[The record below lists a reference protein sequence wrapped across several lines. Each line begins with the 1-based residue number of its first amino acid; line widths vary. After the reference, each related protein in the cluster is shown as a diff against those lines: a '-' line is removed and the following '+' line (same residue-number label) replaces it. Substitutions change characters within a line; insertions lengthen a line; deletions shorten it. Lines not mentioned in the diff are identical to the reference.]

1 MAQQP
6 ADEAT
11 YELGDLALE
20 SGESIR
26 GFRQS
31 YVTHG
36 RLNAAKDNA
45 VLICASIAGTARR
58 LDFLIGPGLALD
70 PARCFVIG
78 TDAIGNGRSTSPS
91 NSAAQPGMAFPRFTI
106 RDMVAAQAR
115 LVREAFGVERL
126 LAVVGA
132 SMGGMQALQWGVS
145 FPDMMRAIVALV
157 PLAKAPPWT
166 RMVNE
171 TSRNILLA
179 DPAWDGRAFTAW
191 PERGFKAWADF
202 MQAIVS
208 RTPPGLAEADPLAF
222 LAAREREVAERKFAA
237 EDWLYQ
243 TWAYDAHDVGT
254 TPGFDGDAAAAL
266 GSVKAR
272 TLVLGPP
279 LDLYNPVEE
288 QRWAAARIPGAR
300 FVEIPSPNGHFASNA
315 GRPEDVAF
323 MNAEIGAF
331 LAGLG

>member
-1 MAQQP
+1 MNEQRFF
-6 ADEAT
+6 
-11 YELGDLALE
+11 ELGDLALE
-20 SGESIR
+20 SGEVIR
-26 GFRQS
+26 DYRQS
-31 YVTHG
+31 YVAHG
-36 RLNAAKDNA
+36 ELSAARDNA
-45 VLICASIAGTARR
+45 VLICASIAGTAHR

-70 PARCFVIG
+70 PARFFVIC

-91 NSAAQPGMAFPRFTI
+91 NSKAQPGLAFPRFTI

-115 LVREAFGVERL
+115 LVREAFGIERL
-126 LAVVGA
+126 HAVVGA

-145 FPDMMRAIVALV
+145 FPEMMRALVALV
-157 PLAKAPPWT
+157 PLAKSPPWT

-179 DPAWDGRAFTAW
+179 DPAWNGREFTAW
-191 PERGFKAWADF
+191 PARGFRAWADF

-208 RTPPGLAEADPLAF
+208 RTPPGVADSDSLAF
-222 LAAREREVAERKFAA
+222 LAAREREVGERKFAA

-243 TWAYDAHDVGT
+243 TWAYDAHDVGA
-254 TPGFDGDAAAAL
+254 TPGFNGDTAAAL
-266 GSVKAR
+266 RSIRAK

-288 QRWAAARIPGAR
+288 QRWAAAQIPGAR

-315 GRPEDVAF
+315 GRRDDVAF
-323 MNAEIGAF
+323 MNERIAAF
-331 LAGLG
+331 LAAA

>member
-1 MAQQP
+1 MIEQRFH
-6 ADEAT
+6 D
-11 YELGDLALE
+11 LGDLALE
-20 SGESIR
+20 SGEAIR

-36 RLNAAKDNA
+36 ALNAAKDNA
-45 VLICASIAGTARR
+45 VLICASIAGTAHR

-70 PARCFVIG
+70 PARWFVIG

-91 NSAAQPGMAFPRFTI
+91 NSKTQPGMAFPRFTI
-106 RDMVAAQAR
+106 RDMVGAQAR
-115 LVREAFGVERL
+115 LVREAFGIERL
-126 LAVVGA
+126 HAVVGA

-145 FPDMMRAIVALV
+145 FPDMMRAVVALV
-157 PLAKAPPWT
+157 PLAKSPPWT
-166 RMVNE
+166 RIVNE

-179 DPAWDGRAFTAW
+179 DPAWNGRAFTAW
-191 PERGFKAWADF
+191 PARGFKAWADF

-208 RTPPGLAEADPLAF
+208 RTPAGLAEADPLAF
-222 LAAREREVAERKFAA
+222 LAAREGEVAARRFAA
-237 EDWLYQ
+237 EDWLHQ

-266 GSVKAR
+266 RSIRAK
-272 TLVLGPP
+272 TLALGPP

-288 QRWAAARIPGAR
+288 QRWAAAQIPGGR
-300 FVEIPSPNGHFASNA
+300 FVEIPSANGHFASNA

-323 MNAEIGAF
+323 MNREIAAF
-331 LAGLG
+331 FAAV

>member
-1 MAQQP
+1 MMARQSFL
-6 ADEAT
+6 D
-11 YELGDLALE
+11 LGDLALE
-20 SGESIR
+20 SGEVIR
-26 GFRQS
+26 GYRQS

-36 RLNAAKDNA
+36 ELGAAKDNA
-45 VLICASIAGTARR
+45 ALICSSIAGTAHR

-70 PARCFVIG
+70 PGRVFVIG

-115 LVREAFGVERL
+115 LVREAFGIERL
-126 LAVVGA
+126 VAVVGA
-132 SMGGMQALQWGVS
+132 SMGGMQALQWAVS
-145 FPDMMRAIVALV
+145 HPDAMRAVVALV
-157 PLAKAPPWT
+157 PLAKSPPWT
-166 RMVNE
+166 RAVNE
-171 TSRNILLA
+171 TSRNILMA
-179 DPAWDGRAFTAW
+179 DPAWNGREFTAW
-191 PERGFKAWADF
+191 PARSFRAWADF
-202 MQAIVS
+202 MQGVVG
-208 RTPPGLAEADPLAF
+208 RTPPGLADADASAF
-222 LAAREREVAERKFAA
+222 LAAREAEAAERRFAA
-237 EDWLYQ
+237 EDWLHQ

-254 TPGFDGDAAAAL
+254 TPGFNGDTAAAL
-266 GSVKAR
+266 RSVRAR

-288 QRWAAARIPGAR
+288 QRWAAAQIPGAR

-331 LAGLG
+331 LAVPT